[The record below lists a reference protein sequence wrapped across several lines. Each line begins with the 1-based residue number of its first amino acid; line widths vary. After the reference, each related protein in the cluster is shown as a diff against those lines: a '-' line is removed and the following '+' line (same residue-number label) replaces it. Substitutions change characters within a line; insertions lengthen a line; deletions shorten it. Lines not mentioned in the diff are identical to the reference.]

1 MVIEQV
7 SQRIDPEVHSRRIRG
22 PQGPDPPAFPYLAE
36 TWVVAIYLIY
46 RHDGH
51 VRKSVSIA
59 IEKFR
64 HMRFFSPPMRDVKA
78 MVIDSAM

>member
-36 TWVVAIYLIY
+36 TWVY
-46 RHDGH
+46 RAFADSEGEVDWYTCNFHPH
-51 VRKSVSIA
+51 VMVGLQSRKL
-59 IEKFR
+59 
-64 HMRFFSPPMRDVKA
+64 
-78 MVIDSAM
+78 